1 MQTWPV
7 ELPEIL
13 IHFAPGIE
21 LEMTFF
27 SIPYDGAV
35 IVRNTWTYCVMPGDV
50 SITTEMNIITLHSRI
65 LHVA

>member
-1 MQTWPV
+1 V

-27 SIPYDGAV
+27 SIPYDGQDLGAV